1 MHKHYPYH
9 PLGNFIR
16 AVDERNS
23 SGAVSR
29 LLGVSV
35 NKSFIPSVANTIG
48 TDMTNYK
55 VVRKGQFV
63 YVPVTSR
70 NGEKITIAHFQEEEC
85 IVSQAYTVFEVIE
98 GAGLLAKYLMLW
110 FLRPEFDRYARFHSH
125 GSAREVFDWE
135 TLCATLI
142 PVPPLAE
149 QERIISQFATIEER
163 MRQCRERIA
172 LLERTA
178 TALYRNTFVEGIDR
192 SNLPDGWRMGTLGE
206 VAERIVAGTIPV
218 YDDTAEYL
226 VLGQKCVR
234 NHRIDLSEA
243 RKHKPKA
250 NCIYLRKGDI
260 LINSTG
266 DGSLGRVGQYWGNE
280 QELAFDSN
288 VTLLRPKNET
298 EAYYLGCYLFS
309 LEDYF
314 VRISQGSTNQTRL
327 YCSMVRATELWIPPQ
342 AILDVFA
349 QKMSIIQPSIN
360 NNYSQLNRLEKLK
373 TALLTQ
379 IK

>member
-1 MHKHYPYH
+1 MHKHYPHH

-16 AVDERNS
+16 AVDERNR

-63 YVPVTSR
+63 YISDTSR
-70 NGEKITIAHFQEEEC
+70 RGDKIALAHFQEEEC

-142 PVPPLAE
+142 PVPLLAE

-163 MRQCRERIA
+163 MRQCQSHIA

-178 TALYRNTFVEGIDR
+178 AALYRKTFVEGIDR
-192 SNLPDGWRMGTLGE
+192 NHLPEGWRMGTLGE
-206 VAERIVAGTIPV
+206 VAAFCYGKMPQVDKQGIVPV
-218 YDDTAEYL
+218 FSGYGIVGYTHQEMFKYQHIIVIARGDSGSGKVGLSPESFFLTNLSIA
-226 VLGQKCVR
+226 VL
-234 NHRIDLSEA
+234 
-243 RKHKPKA
+243 
-250 NCIYLRKGDI
+250 
-260 LINSTG
+260 
-266 DGSLGRVGQYWGNE
+266 LGRNAGMRYYLYHHLRELDITSLRSGSAQAQITISSLEMFGIVIPPLALCSKYE
-280 QELAFDSN
+280 ELAK
-288 VTLLRPKNET
+288 TLNK
-298 EAYYLGCYLFS
+298 
-309 LEDYF
+309 
-314 VRISQGSTNQTRL
+314 
-327 YCSMVRATELWIPPQ
+327 SMDNHQR
-342 AILDVFA
+342 
-349 QKMSIIQPSIN
+349 
-360 NNYSQLNRLEKLK
+360 QLTSLEKLK
-373 TALLTQ
+373 AVLLTQ
-379 IK
+379 MK

>member
-1 MHKHYPYH
+1 MHKHYPHH

-16 AVDERNS
+16 AVDERNR

-63 YVPVTSR
+63 YISDTSR
-70 NGEKITIAHFQEEEC
+70 RGDKIALAHFQEEEC

-149 QERIISQFATIEER
+149 QERIVSQFATIEEG

-288 VTLLRPKNET
+288 VTLLRAKNET
-298 EAYYLGCYLFS
+298 EAYYLGCHLFS

>member
-149 QERIISQFATIEER
+149 QERI
-163 MRQCRERIA
+163 
-172 LLERTA
+172 
-178 TALYRNTFVEGIDR
+178 V
-192 SNLPDGWRMGTLGE
+192 
-206 VAERIVAGTIPV
+206 
-218 YDDTAEYL
+218 
-226 VLGQKCVR
+226 
-234 NHRIDLSEA
+234 
-243 RKHKPKA
+243 
-250 NCIYLRKGDI
+250 
-260 LINSTG
+260 
-266 DGSLGRVGQYWGNE
+266 
-280 QELAFDSN
+280 
-288 VTLLRPKNET
+288 
-298 EAYYLGCYLFS
+298 
-309 LEDYF
+309 
-314 VRISQGSTNQTRL
+314 
-327 YCSMVRATELWIPPQ
+327 
-342 AILDVFA
+342 
-349 QKMSIIQPSIN
+349 
-360 NNYSQLNRLEKLK
+360 
-373 TALLTQ
+373 
-379 IK
+379 